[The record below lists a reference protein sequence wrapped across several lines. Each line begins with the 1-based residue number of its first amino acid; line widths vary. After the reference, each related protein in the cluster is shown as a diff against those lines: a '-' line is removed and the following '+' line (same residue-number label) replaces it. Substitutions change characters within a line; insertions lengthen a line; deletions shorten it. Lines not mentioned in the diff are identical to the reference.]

1 MKAKAKKISYIWFAP
16 IITLGILLILY
27 AVAGIYPFGKFS
39 TAFSDGIN
47 QYVPMLAELS
57 RKIKE
62 GGSLLYTWHTG
73 GGTNF
78 WANFSYYLASPL
90 NLISLLF
97 KPTQMDRAF
106 SLITL
111 LKPALM
117 ALTFGIYLKHRYK
130 KNDISIIIFSVLW
143 AFSGFMISSFFFA
156 SWYDAI
162 IYFPLVI
169 LGLQR
174 MMDGKSGWLYSLFL
188 GLTIAANFY
197 IGWMV
202 CIFCVIYFIYCF
214 ISDEDVVYEG
224 VTAPKDNNEA
234 ESQENVDGVNIFAVF
249 KNSYILGNLFKFAF
263 SSLLAGALSA
273 VFTLPTVFALQNT
286 GKGIIEPRT
295 VTFSD
300 IWGILASHVYPM
312 ANNYPTLTSVNIIFC
327 FAGLLT
333 LVLCMAYFF
342 SKGISVRKKIGN
354 LFLLGVLWASIIF
367 YVFYFVWHGFSEPAG
382 LMYRFAFIYSFV
394 LIKIAYEMFTEIE
407 KTSVLGSLLGVGF
420 VGVCIFG
427 LYKNSTTNTY
437 FWSWRLA
444 VTLIAFTLAFSCIII
459 AMKKKVKARKALSV
473 MLTVVIILESFILN
487 IGHIN
492 KTDMTEVFTGQ
503 ETVSKLLADS
513 GKKDYDVVSL
523 TNKPNGFY
531 EMVTYGLAYG
541 YRGMEMYSSM
551 ADGDFVLTASDM
563 GAYGNRM
570 NSENGANETTPI
582 FNLLFPTKY
591 FVDGSGRITQN
602 EFHKKIAEKDGYTL
616 FENNYTMPFMYM
628 LSGNIGLWR
637 PFSFPVVVDN
647 INEFFKCATGTD
659 KNVAAYNANGD
670 FSFENCEQIR
680 SADKNANQSEDGHVH
695 DENDGFWNYLE
706 NKMVNFSY
714 RIDDLSKPAYIT
726 YKSVAE
732 SDGIMYIFVDT
743 TEFVDMK
750 ITVNGKTTDYYTYG
764 QGENRTYEIG
774 EVKKGDIAEI
784 TIGGRKADS
793 DGTYSQYV
801 AKESSFAAVGF
812 TVDMDIFREGYE
824 RVDAMSDTQ
833 MLEFS
838 DTKVKAKVTANEGGA
853 LYIPIAFDKG
863 WKVTVDGVPTEIFEH
878 ESHIM
883 MLAMDKGEHIVEMKY
898 CPQGFA
904 AGAVITGVSVAILI
918 AWAIISKK
926 RSDKLTVCDT
936 IEENADKE

>member
-1 MKAKAKKISYIWFAP
+1 MKAKKKLNYIWFAP

-27 AVAGIYPFGKFS
+27 AIAGIFPFGKFS

-78 WANFSYYLASPL
+78 WVNFSYYLASPL
-90 NLISLLF
+90 NLISLFF

-111 LKPALM
+111 LKPVLM

-130 KNDISIIIFSVLW
+130 KNDISIVIFSVLW
-143 AFSGFMISSFFFA
+143 AFSGFMISSFFIA

-174 MMDGKSGWLYSLFL
+174 MMDGKSAWMYSLFL
-188 GLTIAANFY
+188 GLTILSNFY

-224 VTAPKDNNEA
+224 VTVPKDDGEA
-234 ESQENVDGVNIFAVF
+234 EPQENEDGVNIFAMF

-263 SSLLAGALSA
+263 SSLLAGAISA
-273 VFTLPTVFALQNT
+273 VFTLPTAIALQNT
-286 GKGIIEPRT
+286 HKGIISPRT
-295 VTFSD
+295 INIRD

-312 ANNYPTLTSVNIIFC
+312 ANDYPTLTSSDILFC

-333 LVLCMAYFF
+333 VILCIAFFF
-342 SKGISVRKKIGN
+342 SKGISVRKKVGN
-354 LFLLGVLWASIIF
+354 LFLLGCMWASI
-367 YVFYFVWHGFSEPAG
+367 VFHAVYFVWHGFGEPAG
-382 LMYRFAFIYSFV
+382 LLYRFAFIYSFV

-407 KTSVLGSLLGVGF
+407 KTSVLGVLLGVGF

-427 LYKNSTTNTY
+427 LYKNLITNTY
-437 FWSWRLA
+437 FWSVRTA
-444 VTLIAFTLAFSCIII
+444 VTLIAFTLAFVCIII
-459 AMKKKVKARKALSV
+459 AMKKSVKARKALSV
-473 MLTVVIILESFILN
+473 ALTVVIALESLILN

-492 KTDMTEVFTGQ
+492 KTDMANVFAGQ

-513 GKKDYDVVSL
+513 GKKDYDTVSL
-523 TNKPNGFY
+523 TNKPSGFH
-531 EMVTYGLAYG
+531 EMMAYGLAYG
-541 YRGMEMYSSM
+541 YRGLEMYSSM
-551 ADGDFVLTASDM
+551 ADGDFVLSISDM
-563 GAYGNRM
+563 GAYGNRL
-570 NSENGANETTPI
+570 NSENGATETTPI

-591 FVDGSGRITQN
+591 VVDGSGRLTPN
-602 EFHKKIAEKDGYTL
+602 EFRKKKAEKDGYTL

-628 LSGNIGLWR
+628 LSGNIGLWK

-647 INEFFKCATGTD
+647 INEAFKCATGTD
-659 KNVAAYNANGD
+659 KNVAEYNANGD
-670 FSFENCEQIR
+670 FSFENCEQIKTV
-680 SADKNANQSEDGHVH
+680 DKVANQSEDGHVH
-695 DENDGFWNYLE
+695 DENAGFWNYLE
-706 NKMVNFSY
+706 KRMVNFSY
-714 RIDDLSKPAYIT
+714 RIDDVSKAAYIT

-732 SDGIMYIFVDT
+732 ADGIMYIFVDT
-743 TEFVDMK
+743 TEFVDLK
-750 ITVNGKTTDYYTYG
+750 ITLNGKTTDYYAYG

-774 EVKKGDIAEI
+774 EVKKGDVAEI
-784 TIGGRKADS
+784 TIGGRKAND
-793 DGTYSQYV
+793 DGTYSEYV
-801 AKESSFAAVGF
+801 GKESSFAAVGF
-812 TVDMDIFREGYE
+812 TVDMGIFREGYE
-824 RVDAMSDTQ
+824 RIDAMSDTQ

-838 DTKVKAKVTANEGGA
+838 DTKVKAKVAAHEDGA

-863 WKVTVDGVPTEIFEH
+863 WKVTVDGVPTELYEH

-898 CPQGFA
+898 CPQGFV

-918 AWAIISKK
+918 AWAVISKK
-926 RSDKLTVCDT
+926 RNDKLTVCDT

>member
-1 MKAKAKKISYIWFAP
+1 MKAKKKINYIWFAP

-27 AVAGIYPFGKFS
+27 AVAGIFPFGKFS

-47 QYVPMLAELS
+47 QYVPMLAEFS

-78 WANFSYYLASPL
+78 WVNFAYYLASPL
-90 NLISLLF
+90 NLISLFF

-111 LKPALM
+111 LKPVLM
-117 ALTFGIYLKHRYK
+117 SLTFEIYLKHRYK
-130 KNDISIIIFSVLW
+130 KNDISVVIFSVLW
-143 AFSGFMISSFFFA
+143 AFSGFMISSFFIA

-174 MMDGKSGWLYSLFL
+174 MMDGKSAWLYSLFL
-188 GLTIAANFY
+188 GLTILSNFY

-214 ISDEDVVYEG
+214 VSDEDVVYEG
-224 VTAPKDNNEA
+224 VTAPKDDSEA
-234 ESQENVDGVNIFAVF
+234 EPQEKEDRVNIFAVF

-273 VFTLPTVFALQNT
+273 VFTLPTVFSLQNT

-295 VTFSD
+295 ITFND
-300 IWGILASHVYPM
+300 IWGILASHIYPM
-312 ANNYPTLTSVNIIFC
+312 GNNYSTLTSVNVLFC
-327 FAGLLT
+327 FAGILT
-333 LVLCMAYFF
+333 LVLCTAYFF
-342 SKGISVRKKIGN
+342 SRGISVRKKVGN
-354 LFLLGVLWASIIF
+354 LFLLVCMWGSIVF
-367 YVFYFVWHGFSEPAG
+367 YAVYFVWHGFSEPAG

-407 KTSVLGSLLGVGF
+407 RTSVLGVLLGVGF
-420 VGVCIFG
+420 VGVCMFG
-427 LYKNSTTNTY
+427 LYKNLVTNTY
-437 FWSWRLA
+437 FWSARTA
-444 VTLIAFTLAFSCIII
+444 VTLIVFALVFACIII
-459 AMKKKVKARKALSV
+459 AMKKDVKMRKALALI
-473 MLTVVIILESFILN
+473 LTVVIALESFVLN

-541 YRGMEMYSSM
+541 YRGMEIYSSM

-563 GAYGNRM
+563 GAYGNRL
-570 NSENGANETTPI
+570 NSENGATETTPI

-591 FVDGSGRITQN
+591 VVDGSGRLTPN
-602 EFHKKIAEKDGYTL
+602 EFRKKTAEKDGYTL

-647 INEFFKCATGTD
+647 INEFFKCATDTD
-659 KNVAAYNANGD
+659 KNVAVYNANSD
-670 FSFENCEQIR
+670 FSFENCEQIKTV
-680 SADKNANQSEDGHVH
+680 DKIANESEHGHEHNV
-695 DENDGFWNYLE
+695 NDGFWNYLE
-706 NKMVNFSY
+706 NRMVNFSY
-714 RIDDLSKPAYIT
+714 RIDDLSKSAYIT

-732 SDGIMYIFVDT
+732 ADGIMYIFVDT
-743 TEFVDMK
+743 TEFVDME
-750 ITVNGKTTDYYTYG
+750 ITLNGKTTDYYTYG
-764 QGENRTYEIG
+764 NGENCTYEIG
-774 EVKKGDIAEI
+774 EVKKGDVAEI
-784 TIGGRKADS
+784 TIGGRKANV
-793 DGTYSQYV
+793 DGTYSEY
-801 AKESSFAAVGF
+801 AKKESSFAAVGF

-824 RVDAMSDTQ
+824 KLDTMSDTQ
-833 MLEFS
+833 MLEFF
-838 DTKVKAKVTANEGGA
+838 DTKVKAKVTAHEDGA
-853 LYIPIAFDKG
+853 LYIPIVFDKG
-863 WKVTVDGVPTEIFEH
+863 WKITVDGVPTEIYEH

-883 MLAMDKGEHIVEMKY
+883 MLAMAKGEHVVEMKY
-898 CPQGFA
+898 CPQGFVT
-904 AGAVITGVSVAILI
+904 GAVITGISMLVLI
-918 AWAIISKK
+918 AWAVILKK
-926 RSDKLTVCDT
+926 RNDKLTVCDT